1 MNLNRKQLPNFG
13 RLKDFKVDNK
23 ALLQSLEESG
33 MLDFDQYNDIDATEN
48 GRYSNFTVANS
59 FNKRNFFTSDAS
71 LKGEEYRQLYL
82 TDPEDIIKDAV
93 VTEQATSMLSRQKR
107 LFRGSSN
114 YDPVADELNYGK
126 RNERCNQAI
135 NELLDQFARYDKV
148 TRVRLAWLRN
158 NFSIK
163 PHIDYDPSYIVRYH
177 IPLITNEKCLFKIN
191 TKQQEFTAHF
201 KDNGNV
207 YFLNTGHIHWATN
220 ESDQDRLH
228 LIVDVHGQNLLN
240 EQMEELE

>member
-13 RLKDFKVDNK
+13 RLKDFKVDNA
-23 ALLQSLEESG
+23 ALLQAMQATGL
-33 MLDFDQYNDIDATEN
+33 LDFNLYNDIDATQN

-82 TDPEDIIKDAV
+82 TDPEDSIKDMIA
-93 VTEQATSMLSRQKR
+93 TEHSTTMLSRQKR
-107 LFRGSSN
+107 LFSSKSN

-126 RNERCNQAI
+126 RNDRCNDAI
-135 NELLDQFARYDKV
+135 NELLDKFSAYDKV

-177 IPLITNEKCLFKIN
+177 IPLITNEKCLFKIT
-191 TKQQEFTAHF
+191 TKNQEFTTHF
-201 KDNGNV
+201 KDNGDV

-228 LIVDVHGQNLLN
+228 LIVDVHGQNLLS
-240 EQMEELE
+240 EQMEEVK